1 MSDLNAFR
9 NETRDWLEANC
20 PESMRTPMSQGDVVW
35 GGRKVE
41 FKDPDQKVH
50 LEAQG
55 LKAIGKSLGTSK
67 WFFLGLSK
75 WLDSNLSV
83 ISRGWATFLLK

>member
-9 NETRDWLEANC
+9 DETRDWLEANC

-41 FKDPDQKVH
+41 FKDPDQK
-50 LEAQG
+50 LWMDRMGEKG
-55 LKAIGKSLGTSK
+55 WTCPIWPKSDKSL
-67 WFFLGLSK
+67 
-75 WLDSNLSV
+75 
-83 ISRGWATFLLK
+83 TFPPCKFASIIPKVTAI

>member
-41 FKDPDQKVH
+41 FKNPDQKFGWI
-50 LEAQG
+50 EWAKKDG
-55 LKAIGKSLGTSK
+55 LALLGQK
-67 WFFLGLSK
+67 NMAVA
-75 WLDSNLSV
+75 D
-83 ISRGWATFLLK
+83 

>member
-41 FKDPDQKVH
+41 FKR
-50 LEAQG
+50 
-55 LKAIGKSLGTSK
+55 SRSK
-67 WFFLGLSK
+67 T
-75 WLDSNLSV
+75 LD
-83 ISRGWATFLLK
+83 G

>member
-9 NETRDWLEANC
+9 DETRDWLEANC

-41 FKDPDQKVH
+41 YFYSAINCTYKVH
-50 LEAQG
+50 
-55 LKAIGKSLGTSK
+55 
-67 WFFLGLSK
+67 F
-75 WLDSNLSV
+75 
-83 ISRGWATFLLK
+83 

>member
-41 FKDPDQKVH
+41 FKDPDQKIWKVEPSACM
-50 LEAQG
+50 LVSDIDPSSST
-55 LKAIGKSLGTSK
+55 L
-67 WFFLGLSK
+67 
-75 WLDSNLSV
+75 N
-83 ISRGWATFLLK
+83 ISGSTISAFKKERD